1 LTFSGSFLNRRGETS
16 GKVSFSVSYDWSKMI
31 FTFLGDS
38 NQFWLT
44 DAAGN
49 RSNII
54 QVGSQGGLCP

>member
-1 LTFSGSFLNRRGETS
+1 M
-16 GKVSFSVSYDWSKMI
+16 SFSVSYDWSKMI